1 MENSFSHQICE
12 LTNTRLGFIDAWST
26 RKFSP
31 GRNLFDSTENY
42 NCTMHFFS
50 FLMELKQKRIYPNS
64 HVCRAQTYDSITS
77 SEYAYNNSYMK
88 EILEWFPTEFDNL
101 ENA

>member
-1 MENSFSHQICE
+1 
-12 LTNTRLGFIDAWST
+12 
-26 RKFSP
+26 
-31 GRNLFDSTENY
+31 
-42 NCTMHFFS
+42 
-50 FLMELKQKRIYPNS
+50 MELKQKRIYPNS